1 MPEWCTILNER
12 RVHGSETL
20 CAGHVNLS
28 TNTDGLASGD
38 IFHFYER
45 AVWKRIIL
53 KKFLLTTTTIMIR
66 RAPVK
71 RFVPYGQWGGG
82 RIPLAIGNS
91 PLLQNLHFDPMNLTI
106 RQRRVVTSARL
117 TGDRTPSKRQ

>member
-1 MPEWCTILNER
+1 MEENYFKEISFN
-12 RVHGSETL
+12 
-20 CAGHVNLS
+20 
-28 TNTDGLASGD
+28 
-38 IFHFYER
+38 YR
-45 AVWKRIIL
+45 AHNYNYDN
-53 KKFLLTTTTIMIR
+53 MIR

>member
-1 MPEWCTILNER
+1 M
-12 RVHGSETL
+12 

-28 TNTDGLASGD
+28 TNTDGLASGE

-45 AVWKRIIL
+45 AVWKNYFKEISFNYQFIIRSL
-53 KKFLLTTTTIMIR
+53 R

>member
-12 RVHGSETL
+12 RVYGSETL

-45 AVWKRIIL
+45 AVWKNYF
-53 KKFLLTTTTIMIR
+53 KKFLLTTNKESSRQTLCS
-66 RAPVK
+66 VQ
-71 RFVPYGQWGGG
+71 YGQWGGG

-91 PLLQNLHFDPMNLTI
+91 PLLQNLRFDPMNLTI